1 MENVLNSNGDTNSIN
16 DHNENPVV
24 PVEVCYILNSHKFT
38 LKQRNQTMLF
48 LCFYFLSIQGINPDS
63 KDERLNFILPG
74 CLTPFK
80 DEICKMFAIEKRKFL
95 ANKRFFAVFQ
105 NTSLQPVF
113 LNRQNLK
120 KLVSRSKI
128 N

>member
-24 PVEVCYILNSHKFT
+24 PVVNIEVCYIRKSHKFT
-38 LKQRNQTMLF
+38 LKQRNQTILF
-48 LCFYFLSIQGINPDS
+48 LCFYCLSVQGINPDS

-95 ANKRFFAVFQ
+95 ANKRFFCSFSKYILTTCLFKQ
-105 NTSLQPVF
+105 T
-113 LNRQNLK
+113 
-120 KLVSRSKI
+120 KLEKTC
-128 N
+128 

>member
-1 MENVLNSNGDTNSIN
+1 
-16 DHNENPVV
+16 
-24 PVEVCYILNSHKFT
+24 
-38 LKQRNQTMLF
+38 LF
-48 LCFYFLSIQGINPDS
+48 VQGINPDS

-95 ANKRFFAVFQ
+95 ANKRFLAVFQ
-105 NTSLQPVF
+105 KTSLQPVF
-113 LNRQNLK
+113 SNRQNLK

>member
-1 MENVLNSNGDTNSIN
+1 MLRCVTYGIWSQVYTKTKKPNYAVS
-16 DHNENPVV
+16 
-24 PVEVCYILNSHKFT
+24 
-38 LKQRNQTMLF
+38 LF
-48 LCFYFLSIQGINPDS
+48 LFLSVQGINPDS

-95 ANKRFFAVFQ
+95 ANKRFSAVFQ